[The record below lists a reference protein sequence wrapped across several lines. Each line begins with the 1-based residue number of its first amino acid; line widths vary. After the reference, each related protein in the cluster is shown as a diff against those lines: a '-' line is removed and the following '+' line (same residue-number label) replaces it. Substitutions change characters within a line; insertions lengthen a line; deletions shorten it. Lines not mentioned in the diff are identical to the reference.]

1 MHRTAGVIDQGD
13 VSGEEYMKRLFVTA
27 AAIALV
33 LPAIVGAQVFGQFTT
48 AAVSSEVEGGVFM
61 AAGGDAFRTGAMMR
75 FSINRRN
82 DLGIQLGFDRFH
94 GQNSIG
100 AGIDLKMY
108 LVNPESALPLDIAL
122 DGHLGHLRSDYYN
135 RNLFGI
141 SVITSGVLRAS
152 TSVMI
157 EPFASITLRSTYF
170 SKKTSQLEKRPAGW
184 PAADDDWS
192 SVTDVIYRAG
202 AIISLT
208 KEYQIHV
215 EIELND
221 ETMVG
226 AALNIVF

>member
-1 MHRTAGVIDQGD
+1 
-13 VSGEEYMKRLFVTA
+13 MKRLLVAA
-27 AAIALV
+27 AAIVFL
-33 LPAIVGAQVFGQFTT
+33 LPTAAGAQVFGQFTT
-48 AAVSSEVEGGVFM
+48 AAVSSEVEGGIFI
-61 AAGGDAFRTGAMMR
+61 AAGGDAFRAGAQMR
-75 FSINRRN
+75 FSINRRS
-82 DLGIQLGFDRFH
+82 DFGIQLGFDRFR

-100 AGIDLKMY
+100 AGIDYKLY
-108 LVNPESALPLDIAL
+108 LLNPESPLPVDIAL
-122 DGHLGHLRSDYYN
+122 DGHLGHLRSDHYN

-141 SVITSGVLRAS
+141 GIITSGVLQAS

-170 SKKTSQLEKRPAGW
+170 SKKTSHPEKRPPGW

-192 SVTDVIYRAG
+192 SVTDTIYRAG
-202 AIISLT
+202 AIIGLT

-226 AALNIVF
+226 AAFNAAF